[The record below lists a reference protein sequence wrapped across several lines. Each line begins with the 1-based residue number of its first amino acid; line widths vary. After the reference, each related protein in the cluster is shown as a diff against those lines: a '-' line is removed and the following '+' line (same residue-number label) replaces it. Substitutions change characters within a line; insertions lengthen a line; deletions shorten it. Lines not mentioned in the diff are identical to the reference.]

1 MTVTIQRKPKTIGQP
16 GPASQTPEWFE
27 ARRLGV
33 TATEVAKLGKG
44 YASDRKRILREKLT
58 GDRVDLAGKQA
69 VEYGKLREPL
79 IAAWI
84 ARRFGI
90 PANDLLF
97 ISADGHALAT
107 PDGYEIDPMSG
118 DVYVSEVKTSM
129 HDLTPG
135 KIVDDVLVLTKG
147 PGGKWFLY
155 DNQFAKT
162 GYYDQMQWQM
172 FVTGADRTLFAWEQH
187 DGDWSGW
194 PQRAPRTMTDEP
206 GWCWVLR
213 G

>member
-27 ARRLGV
+27 ARRL
-33 TATEVAKLGKG
+33 
-44 YASDRKRILREKLT
+44 
-58 GDRVDLAGKQA
+58 
-69 VEYGKLREPL
+69 
-79 IAAWI
+79 
-84 ARRFGI
+84 GI

-162 GYYDQMQWQM
+162 GYYD
-172 FVTGADRTLFAWEQH
+172 
-187 DGDWSGW
+187 
-194 PQRAPRTMTDEP
+194 
-206 GWCWVLR
+206 
-213 G
+213 